1 MKTRVFG
8 ILMFA
13 LLTLATSNS
22 FGQTTEGA
30 AQTGPAQSRIVGVV
44 TAIDKGG
51 NLVTVKSDGGESIAI
66 MTSPTSALLRL
77 PPGETSSQK
86 AVKITLA
93 DIVVGDRLFGRGTT
107 SADGKS
113 VEARQVVVT
122 STSASSV
129 TAQDPQRQNEE
140 FRQRGLFGRIAAID
154 PTKKEISVQ
163 SRSRESTGP
172 IAVVA
177 TDATRFFRYAPDSM
191 NIKDASRTSLAEVK
205 VGDQLRAL
213 GTRSEDGTR
222 FTADEIIVGSMARTA
237 GQVVAVNPS
246 ANELTIK
253 NVQGET
259 VTVTIGQRSSLRR
272 VTPEAAAAFEASRPQ
287 GQAGAGRGRR
297 GRAGT
302 EPGQAGQA
310 GQEASRERRDRSAGP
325 NGEQRRPRGGRGFQ
339 EMLESL
345 PAITIADLKKG
356 DTVFVSGSEGA
367 NPSRLTAIM
376 LVTGDPA
383 FMSRF
388 LQSGPNRGPQSPGL
402 PGDVMGGGVGNAERP
417 PNP

>member
-1 MKTRVFG
+1 
-8 ILMFA
+8 MFA
-13 LLTLATSNS
+13 LLTLASGNI
-22 FGQTTEGA
+22 FGQTPEGA
-30 AQTGPAQSRIVGVV
+30 SQTSPALSRIVGVV
-44 TAIDKGG
+44 TAIDKSG
-51 NLVTVKSDGGESIAI
+51 NVVTVKSDAGESVAI
-66 MTSPTSALLRL
+66 RTNSTSALLRL

-93 DIVVGDRLFGRGTT
+93 DIAVGERLFARGTS

-113 VEARQVVVT
+113 LEARQVVVT
-122 STSASSV
+122 GAAASSV
-129 TAQDPQRQNEE
+129 ATQDPQRQNED
-140 FRQRGLFGRIAAID
+140 FRQRGLFGRITAID
-154 PTKKEISVQ
+154 SVKKEISVQ
-163 SRSRESTGP
+163 SRSRENAGP

-191 NIKDASRTSLAEVK
+191 NIKDAARTSLAEVK

-237 GQVVAVNPS
+237 GHVVAVNPA
-246 ANELTIK
+246 ANELTLK

-259 VTVTIGQRSSLRR
+259 VTVTIGPRSSLRR
-272 VTPEAAAAFEASRPQ
+272 VTPEAAASFEANRPQ
-287 GQAGAGRGRR
+287 GQAGGRQGGRG
-297 GRAGT
+297 GQGGSERA
-302 EPGQAGQA
+302 QAGQA
-310 GQEASRERRDRSAGP
+310 GQEARQRERRDRSAGP
-325 NGEQRRPRGGRGFQ
+325 DGEQRRPRGGRGFQ

-376 LVTGDPA
+376 LVTGDPE